1 LVQTELWDKSDRQ
14 SLHGGK
20 FDQRPKVKVAWCPMP
35 GTNGTANEGIVIPHR
50 LLTLP
55 EAAHYLGCTIWSVRE
70 LIWKGQLPYTRFGK
84 RFQVDRQDLDELV
97 DREKRCEGTG
107 PATRRVTQGAS
118 GIANALHADVVQT
131 RSLNEECEDETGG
144 RKGKKQQAKP
154 GV

>member
-1 LVQTELWDKSDRQ
+1 
-14 SLHGGK
+14 
-20 FDQRPKVKVAWCPMP
+20 MP
-35 GTNGTANEGIVIPHR
+35 GINGTTNEGTVIPHR

-55 EAAHYLGCTIWSVRE
+55 EAAHYLGCTIWSIRE

-107 PATRRVTQGAS
+107 TATRRVTHRAGEV
-118 GIANALHADVVQT
+118 ANGSQADVAQT

-144 RKGKKQQAKP
+144 RKGKKQHAKV
-154 GV
+154 GL

>member
-1 LVQTELWDKSDRQ
+1 
-14 SLHGGK
+14 
-20 FDQRPKVKVAWCPMP
+20 MP
-35 GTNGTANEGIVIPHR
+35 GTNGTANEGILIPHR

-55 EAAHYLGCTIWSVRE
+55 EAAQYLGCTIWSVRE

-107 PATRRVTQGAS
+107 PANRRVTQGAS
-118 GIANALHADVVQT
+118 GVANTPHTNVAQSL
-131 RSLNEECEDETGG
+131 SLNEEREDETGG
-144 RKGKKQQAKP
+144 RKNKKQHARL

>member
-1 LVQTELWDKSDRQ
+1 
-14 SLHGGK
+14 
-20 FDQRPKVKVAWCPMP
+20 MP

-107 PATRRVTQGAS
+107 PANRRVTQGAT
-118 GIANALHADVVQT
+118 GVANTPHTNVAQSL
-131 RSLNEECEDETGG
+131 SLNEEYEDETSG
-144 RKGKKQQAKP
+144 RKGKKQHAKV
-154 GV
+154 GL

>member
-1 LVQTELWDKSDRQ
+1 MA
-14 SLHGGK
+14 GI
-20 FDQRPKVKVAWCPMP
+20 
-35 GTNGTANEGIVIPHR
+35 NGTTNEGTVIPHR

-55 EAAHYLGCTIWSVRE
+55 EAAHYLGCTIWSIRE

-107 PATRRVTQGAS
+107 PATRRVMQRAS
-118 GIANALHADVVQT
+118 EVANGSQAEVAQT
-131 RSLNEECEDETGG
+131 RSLSEECEDETGG
-144 RKGKKQQAKP
+144 RKGKKQHAKT

>member
-1 LVQTELWDKSDRQ
+1 
-14 SLHGGK
+14 
-20 FDQRPKVKVAWCPMP
+20 MP
-35 GTNGTANEGIVIPHR
+35 GTNGTANEGTVIPHR

-55 EAAHYLGCTIWSVRE
+55 EAAHYLGCTFWSVRE

-107 PATRRVTQGAS
+107 PASRRATQCAS
-118 GIANALHADVVQT
+118 GMANSSHTDVAQT
-131 RSLNEECEDETGG
+131 RSLKEECEDETGG
-144 RKGKKQQAKP
+144 SKSKRQHTKL

>member
-1 LVQTELWDKSDRQ
+1 
-14 SLHGGK
+14 
-20 FDQRPKVKVAWCPMP
+20 MP

-55 EAAHYLGCTIWSVRE
+55 EAAQYLGCTIWSVRE

-107 PATRRVTQGAS
+107 PANRRVTRGAS
-118 GIANALHADVVQT
+118 GVANTPHTNVAQSL
-131 RSLNEECEDETGG
+131 SLNEEREDETGG
-144 RKGKKQQAKP
+144 RKNKKQHARL